1 MDDDELNNHIS
12 TIHKQEKL
20 GSDLNKCYNCGN
32 EFNDKYNLMNHS
44 RAFSLEMFSTGQMLR
59 V

>member
-1 MDDDELNNHIS
+1 MNW
-12 TIHKQEKL
+12 TITFPQPINQKL
-20 GSDLNKCYNCGN
+20 WRDLNKCNNCGN

-44 RAFSLEMFSTGQMLR
+44 QAFSLDMFSTGQMLR